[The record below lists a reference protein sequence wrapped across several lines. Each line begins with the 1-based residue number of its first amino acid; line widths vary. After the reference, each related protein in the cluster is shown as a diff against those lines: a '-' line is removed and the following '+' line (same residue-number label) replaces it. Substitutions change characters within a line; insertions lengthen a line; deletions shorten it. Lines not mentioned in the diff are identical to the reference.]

1 MLLCFQWLVELHI
14 LDLSHNYLNFTFSAN
29 NDNAEP
35 IIVERGWLPSLKE
48 LKLDN
53 NPISELDSRAFLQ
66 LAGSDLASLRLKD
79 TNLTKIGNGKYKSVQ
94 ECFSTID

>member
-1 MLLCFQWLVELHI
+1 MLCFQWLVELHI
-14 LDLSHNYLNFTFSAN
+14 LDLSHNALNFTFSAN

-35 IIVERGWLPSLKE
+35 ITVEGGWLPSLKE

-79 TNLTKIGNGKYKSVQ
+79 TNLTKIGNGMYVQ
-94 ECFSTID
+94 VNSRMLFNN

>member
-1 MLLCFQWLVELHI
+1 MELHI

-35 IIVERGWLPSLKE
+35 IIVEAGWLPSLKE

-53 NPISELDSRAFLQ
+53 NPISELDSSAFLQ